1 MSTVKEIE
9 AAMTKLSAD
18 ELAEV
23 REFLGQLEED
33 KLELSDACKAS
44 LERAE
49 RDIAEGRVRVRTV
62 GGPA

>member
-9 AAMTKLSAD
+9 AAMTKLSAEEMD
-18 ELAEV
+18 EV
-23 REFLGQLEED
+23 REFMGQLEED

>member
-9 AAMTKLSAD
+9 AAMTKLSAE

>member
-1 MSTVKEIE
+1 
-9 AAMTKLSAD
+9 MTKLSPE